1 MKIEKIY
8 KSCLA
13 FVLEVVLMACF
24 LHAVNYNLYLWAAV
38 AVNTIILGFTTY
50 NVIIYAV
57 QLINNFILGVIE
69 RNNNMYSEISGFLKA
84 GIKNMEYSSK
94 KVDENLFSFIEKGQE
109 YMQNTNKQLEEY
121 RKSEELFC
129 QNLQETERNSLE
141 NTSRQFIEIV
151 NKLQQKNEEVL
162 SELKESVEKQNKNI
176 EYILSDFIS
185 SSKDCQ
191 DSMVLFLN
199 QQKEDILNCLTE
211 QARLHNKN
219 IEQLKQST
227 EEININMQIQ
237 NKNIIKEFANTI
249 ESYSSKMDISI
260 SGYNKELNKCMN
272 GYIDNLKSH
281 ITVIEKEN
289 IENLEKSYRQIL
301 DESSYKILDNYEKLL
316 FGISEKYKETLGI
329 QLDSFNDNISEL
341 YTNYYMKLMEVM
353 DKNAEIIKQEIHN
366 LYEYN
371 TKASQDNKEK
381 LDVLLINMNRFTSE
395 MENSNNRLDDIIING
410 LKEDKELMSSLFKTM
425 EASQKNNLEIFEKS
439 SKQYMKNITDKF
451 NKSLNENMEH
461 YYQYIQIS
469 LKEYIDLFVEKSAEA
484 IGKVQ
489 EDNNEKLKQAY
500 SSISKLAEQEGYFIE
515 EYRNNNKDTMLVVN
529 KMITGYEESF
539 ELSRQKTA
547 EDIAAL
553 KETLDVYS
561 DNLYK
566 NHSKLFEQQA
576 QKSLDNMNRYKEY
589 FVEANAKALANVQ
602 KENFDIITKSHEDI
616 SILKEQI
623 DNMIKNSNDS
633 LLLVNDYI
641 KQIKNAIEKN
651 GEDAQNI
658 LEDFNGNFEDNIN
671 NMGKKIK
678 NSFSAHE
685 NNMQEINKHI
695 EEITKEYHN
704 LFEQV
709 IANQR
714 EMNSL
719 NKEDLDMLKKWVK
732 QV

>member
-1 MKIEKIY
+1 MTGKEENNR
-8 KSCLA
+8 L
-13 FVLEVVLMACF
+13 
-24 LHAVNYNLYLWAAV
+24 
-38 AVNTIILGFTTY
+38 TI
-50 NVIIYAV
+50 
-57 QLINNFILGVIE
+57 
-69 RNNNMYSEISGFLKA
+69 
-84 GIKNMEYSSK
+84 
-94 KVDENLFSFIEKGQE
+94 
-109 YMQNTNKQLEEY
+109 
-121 RKSEELFC
+121 
-129 QNLQETERNSLE
+129 SLE
-141 NTSRQFIEIV
+141 NASRQFIEIV

-199 QQKEDILNCLTE
+199 QQKEDVLNCLTE
-211 QARLHNKN
+211 QAGLHNKN

-281 ITVIEKEN
+281 IAVIEKEN
-289 IENLEKSYRQIL
+289 IENLEKSYRQVL

-316 FGISEKYKETLGI
+316 FGTSEKYKETLGI

-366 LYEYN
+366 LYKYN

-410 LKEDKELMSSLFKTM
+410 LKENKELMSSLFKTM
-425 EASQKNNLEIFEKS
+425 EVSQKNNLEIFEKS

-489 EDNNEKLKQAY
+489 KDNNEKLKQAY
-500 SSISKLAEQEGYFIE
+500 SSIGKLAEQEGYFIE

-529 KMITGYEESF
+529 KMITGQEESF

-553 KETLDVYS
+553 KEILDVYS
-561 DNLYK
+561 DSLYK

-576 QKSLDNMNRYKEY
+576 KKSLDNMNRYKEY

-658 LEDFNGNFEDNIN
+658 LEDFNENFEDNIN

-678 NSFSAHE
+678 NSFSDHE

>member
-1 MKIEKIY
+1 
-8 KSCLA
+8 
-13 FVLEVVLMACF
+13 
-24 LHAVNYNLYLWAAV
+24 
-38 AVNTIILGFTTY
+38 
-50 NVIIYAV
+50 
-57 QLINNFILGVIE
+57 
-69 RNNNMYSEISGFLKA
+69 
-84 GIKNMEYSSK
+84 
-94 KVDENLFSFIEKGQE
+94 
-109 YMQNTNKQLEEY
+109 
-121 RKSEELFC
+121 
-129 QNLQETERNSLE
+129 
-141 NTSRQFIEIV
+141 
-151 NKLQQKNEEVL
+151 
-162 SELKESVEKQNKNI
+162 
-176 EYILSDFIS
+176 
-185 SSKDCQ
+185 
-191 DSMVLFLN
+191 
-199 QQKEDILNCLTE
+199 
-211 QARLHNKN
+211 
-219 IEQLKQST
+219 
-227 EEININMQIQ
+227 
-237 NKNIIKEFANTI
+237 
-249 ESYSSKMDISI
+249 
-260 SGYNKELNKCMN
+260 MN

-529 KMITGYEESF
+529 KMITGQEESF